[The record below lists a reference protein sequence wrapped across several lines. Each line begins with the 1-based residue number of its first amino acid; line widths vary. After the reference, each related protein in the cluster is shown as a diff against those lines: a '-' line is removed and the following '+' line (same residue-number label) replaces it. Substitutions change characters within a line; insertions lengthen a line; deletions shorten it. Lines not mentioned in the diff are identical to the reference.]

1 MSLLDDPA
9 LGLPAAA
16 RRASQAQRPRVRFRP
31 GSTYARELLLPAEAS
46 GAVTGHYR
54 VGGFDKL
61 TIHGDG
67 WFATEVPVGEVMNV
81 HATACADRTGDFTNH
96 PLTPAAPTEMVGT

>member
-1 MSLLDDPA
+1 MSMLDDPA

-16 RRASQAQRPRVRFRP
+16 RRAALARLRVRFRP
-31 GSTYARELLLPAEAS
+31 GSAYAREMSLPAEAM
-46 GAVTGHYR
+46 GAVASRYR

-67 WFATEVPVGEVMNV
+67 WFATEVPVGEVV
-81 HATACADRTGDFTNH
+81 A
-96 PLTPAAPTEMVGT
+96 V